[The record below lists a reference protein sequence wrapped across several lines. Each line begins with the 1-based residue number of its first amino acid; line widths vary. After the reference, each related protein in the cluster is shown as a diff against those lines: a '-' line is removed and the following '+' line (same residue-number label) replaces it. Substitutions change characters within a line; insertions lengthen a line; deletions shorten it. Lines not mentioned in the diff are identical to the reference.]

1 DLAGARRRPRG
12 RGDDGGQRAAA
23 RGRGLAV
30 AHPVRWPGDDR
41 DDGNLL
47 PAGRLDTAIRQSLRA
62 MNFSWWSFA
71 LQAANFLIL
80 VWLLRRFLFKPVSAI
95 VARRKQEIARGMAE
109 AAAEKQKALDLQ
121 HELEAQRAGIEAERR
136 KAIEEQG
143 AQLAAERM
151 KMLDEARAEA
161 EKIRNHAATQLSEE
175 RAAATEE
182 LFSRTIE
189 LAVNLAER
197 LLRGLAFPSI
207 EHAFLARVLDYMDHL
222 SAEERA
228 ALVAHLG
235 ETALVV
241 TTAHPLDA
249 QEEARWREQLGKRI
263 EAGRGIKFNSDS
275 ALIAGAEI
283 TLPSA
288 VLRFNWRDALTA
300 AAREINRNDHAG

>member
-1 DLAGARRRPRG
+1 
-12 RGDDGGQRAAA
+12 
-23 RGRGLAV
+23 
-30 AHPVRWPGDDR
+30 
-41 DDGNLL
+41 
-47 PAGRLDTAIRQSLRA
+47 

-95 VARRKQEIARGMAE
+95 VARRKEEIARGVAE
-109 AAAEKQKALDLQ
+109 ASAEKQKALNLQ
-121 HELEAQRAGIEAERR
+121 RELQAQRAAIEAERQ

-143 AQLAAERM
+143 TQLAAERM
-151 KMLDEARAEA
+151 KMLDEARADA
-161 EKIRNHAATQLSEE
+161 EKIRNQATTQLSEE
-175 RAAATEE
+175 RATAAQE

-207 EHAFLARVLDYMDHL
+207 ERAFLTRVLDYLDHL

-249 QEEARWREQLGKRI
+249 QEEAQWSEQLGKRI
-263 EAGRGIKFNSDS
+263 GAGGGIKFNSDS

-288 VLRFNWRDALTA
+288 VLRFSWRDALTT
-300 AAREINRNDHAG
+300 AAREINRNEHAG